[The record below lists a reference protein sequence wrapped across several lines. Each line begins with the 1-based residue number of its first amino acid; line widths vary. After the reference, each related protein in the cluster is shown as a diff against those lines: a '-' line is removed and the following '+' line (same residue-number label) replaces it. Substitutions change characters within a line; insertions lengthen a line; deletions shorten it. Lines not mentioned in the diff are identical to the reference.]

1 METPKHKLSMH
12 YYTKVLEKKIYLV
25 DERDES
31 KLLDPDDI
39 NTKISLYQDLVK
51 YWFLDVAERLK
62 SDNESGFVIVQ
73 IVLSYIEGNQQYR
86 EGEPSIGGSMAC
98 FKRGFKR
105 ILFDTIDIP
114 EEILESFYNQV
125 RCGLFMME

>member
-105 ILFDTIDIP
+105 IFFDTIDIP